1 MIDCGAIRNQSV
13 IRNPQSAM
21 ADINDLRRWA
31 HLLDTTFRI
40 PGTRIRFGWDP
51 IIGLIPG
58 LGDLAT
64 PVFSGMIL
72 LHGFRR
78 GIPKVVQLR
87 MLFNV
92 ILDAAVGLVP
102 LLGDLWDFA
111 WKANAKNLALLE
123 RHAHAP
129 VPATRGDWIF
139 VGAILGLTVLVALV
153 PLAVIVWIVWRF
165 GAV

>member
-1 MIDCGAIRNQSV
+1 MTDV
-13 IRNPQSAM
+13 
-21 ADINDLRRWA
+21 NDLRRWA
-31 HLLDTTFRI
+31 HLLDSTFRI

-64 PVFSGMIL
+64 PVFSGLIL

-78 GIPKVVQLR
+78 RIPKVVQLR

-102 LLGDLWDFA
+102 LVGDLWDFA

-123 RHAHAP
+123 RHALAHTP
-129 VPATRGDWIF
+129 VAATRGDWLF
-139 VGAILGLTVLVALV
+139 VGAILGLLLLVALV
-153 PLAVIVWIVWRF
+153 PLAVLLWLMARF
-165 GAV
+165 GAF